1 MFNRGNSSDNSN
13 NGDTMILTINAGSS
27 SLKFKLFGSKMIA
40 GKIEEIGK
48 KSRTTI
54 TVNEEKKVL
63 NDKITTH
70 EEAVKLML
78 ANIPYSRINKVCYRI
93 VHGGPLNKPHYLTT
107 KVINIIKEYAEL
119 APLHNIPALKI
130 IKELLKILP
139 NAAHI
144 AFFDTSFHQT
154 IPEHVYSYAI
164 PQKLA
169 KKYHI
174 RKYGFHGINHEY
186 LCHQVTEKK
195 VITCHLGNG
204 SSITAI
210 KNRKSLDTTMG
221 FSPLDGLMMG
231 TRSGDLDPEVILF
244 LMSKEHIS
252 TRKMEEILNSK
263 SGLYGLTGTNDLREV
278 HKKAIAGNKNCKL
291 AIDML
296 AYSAAKY
303 INSFH
308 GLLNEAEAIVF
319 SGGIGEEAHFL
330 RKKILDMIPHVRIDH
345 IANRKNGRII
355 STPDS
360 QVKVYVIPAGEER
373 WMAQR
378 SKLNIA

>member
-1 MFNRGNSSDNSN
+1 
-13 NGDTMILTINAGSS
+13 MILTINAGSS
-27 SLKFKLFGSKMIA
+27 SLKFKLFGSKIIT
-40 GKIEEIGK
+40 GKIEEIGR

-63 NDKITTH
+63 NDKIRNH

-78 ANIPYSRINKVCYRI
+78 ANIPYSRVSKVCYRI
-93 VHGGPLNKPHYLTT
+93 VHGGPLKKPHYLTT
-107 KVINIIKEYAEL
+107 KVIKMIEEYAEL
-119 APLHNIPALKI
+119 APLHNIPALRI
-130 IKELLKILP
+130 IKEMLRVLP
-139 NAAHI
+139 NSGHI

-154 IPEHVYSYAI
+154 IPEHIYSYAI
-164 PQKLA
+164 PKKLA
-169 KKYHI
+169 KKHNI

-186 LCHQVTEKK
+186 LCHQVKEKK

-204 SSITAI
+204 SSVTAI

-244 LMSKEHIS
+244 LMSKEHLS
-252 TRKMEEILNSK
+252 TKKMEEILNTK

-278 HKKAIAGNKNCKL
+278 HKKAMAGNKNCKL
-291 AIDML
+291 AIEML
-296 AYSAAKY
+296 AYSVAKY
-303 INSFH
+303 VNSFH
-308 GLLNEAEAIVF
+308 GYLNEAEAIVF
-319 SGGIGEEAHFL
+319 SGGIGEDAYYL
-330 RKKILDMIPHVRIDH
+330 RKKILDMIPHVKIDP
-345 IANRKNGRII
+345 IANRKSGRVI

-360 QVKVYVIPAGEER
+360 QVKVYVIKAGEER

-378 SKLNIA
+378 SKMNIA